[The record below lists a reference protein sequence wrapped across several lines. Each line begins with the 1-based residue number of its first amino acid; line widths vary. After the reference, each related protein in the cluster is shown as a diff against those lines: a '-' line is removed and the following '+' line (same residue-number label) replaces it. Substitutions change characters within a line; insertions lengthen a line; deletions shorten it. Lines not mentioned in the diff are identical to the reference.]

1 MMMRWGLRTVL
12 TGAVLAAAGCASHS
26 GQLQVRAIADPASKL
41 GTGSERI
48 AEARGQLA
56 LGNVGLAIEAFRA
69 ALREQP
75 DSVEAMRGLAACYD
89 SMGRSD
95 LSARYYQAALAVAP
109 HDPASLNAFAGSME
123 AQGDH
128 AQAAELR
135 DEAVQANA
143 LSATAAPV
151 RVASDN
157 EAAPSVTIALPPPR
171 PAAEPQVSLAA
182 LVPLQPVAPVVPLTI
197 RTDGPRLQRL
207 SPGEVALLTGS
218 EPTWRPTIVARTA
231 RSTTVRWVA
240 LNTGPVVPN
249 VRLLNAARSQG
260 LAARTRGYLL
270 ARGWRGIDIGDA
282 NAVRASSLVLYPAGR
297 QAAGRHLAAQFG
309 ARSAITQQGRQIVVL
324 LGRDVVGRR
333 AAQARG

>member
-1 MMMRWGLRTVL
+1 MTMRRGFRTVL

-26 GQLQVRAIADPASKL
+26 GQLQVRALSDPASKL

-56 LGNVGLAIEAFRA
+56 LGNVGLAIEAFRT

-75 DSVEAMRGLAACYD
+75 NSVEAMRGLAACYD
-89 SMGRSD
+89 SMGRGD
-95 LSARYYQAALAVAP
+95 LSAQYYQAALAVSP
-109 HDPASLNAFAGSME
+109 RDPASLNAFAGSME

-135 DEAVQANA
+135 NEAAEA
-143 LSATAAPV
+143 SAPIATEAPV
-151 RVASDN
+151 RLASGA

-171 PAAEPQVSLAA
+171 PVAESSVPLASLAPMA
-182 LVPLQPVAPVVPLTI
+182 PAAPIVPLAL

-207 SPGEVALLTGS
+207 SPGEVALLTTG
-218 EPTWRPTIVARTA
+218 EPTWRPTIIARTT

-240 LNTGPVVPN
+240 LNAGPVIPN

-270 ARGWRGIDIGDA
+270 ARGWRQIEIGDA
-282 NAVRASSLVLYPAGR
+282 NAVRERSLVLYPAERRATG
-297 QAAGRHLAAQFG
+297 QSLAAQFG
-309 ARSAITQQGRQIVVL
+309 VRSAMLQQGRQIVVL
-324 LGRDVVGRR
+324 LGRDVVGYR
-333 AAQARG
+333 AMQARG